1 MTRRGITPEPERD
14 SDGEGLD
21 ASARVRLR
29 RPSLTRV
36 LDGLY
41 KSSAIAFW
49 LFTGVA
55 VVRAAPGAYAVAR
68 DATAA
73 MTRVSVALERA
84 TEGTARIEAATER
97 GREEQREMRREMA
110 ERLDR
115 LSVTCARCETGRR

>member
-1 MTRRGITPEPERD
+1 MSRPRSTPETERD

-41 KSSAIAFW
+41 KASAIAFW
-49 LFTGVA
+49 AFTGVA
-55 VVRAAPGAYAVAR
+55 VVRAAPGAYIVMR
-68 DATAA
+68 DATEA

-84 TEGTARIEAATER
+84 TEGNARIEAATER
-97 GREEQREMRREMA
+97 ARDEQREMRREMA
-110 ERLDR
+110 DGFRAVAA
-115 LSVTCARCETGRR
+115 SCARCEGRR